1 LGGKELN
8 PKEWAELENIFSH
21 GLAKDTWSNYRT
33 ACSMLA
39 RCCQE
44 KDIELTLPI
53 KEETTMAFIHWLIFH
68 RKVKAGTIENY
79 LAGIRQFH
87 SANNIQ
93 GAELRTERIKTILKG
108 LRNKE
113 MAKSRRE
120 GTERR
125 KPITIDMLKLL
136 KARLSESDYKGV
148 DQRLIWTVSSLLFHG
163 AFRAHEL
170 MCKIENSFDPAFS
183 LLGQDAVLLKEKDNT
198 GKEMLQIKLKAPKEN
213 KKGNTVIVDVFQT
226 DNDICPVKAFRK
238 WVALQPLEKD
248 KPVFRFASGVPLTG
262 RKFNEILRER
272 LRGFVKNIDTL
283 YSSHSFRSGAAS
295 RMAELGYA
303 DKDIKAVGRWSSRAF
318 LDYIRL
324 PRTNRVEVT
333 RLWGSE
339 K

>member
-1 LGGKELN
+1 
-8 PKEWAELENIFSH
+8 
-21 GLAKDTWSNYRT
+21 
-33 ACSMLA
+33 MLA

-44 KDIELTLPI
+44 KNIELTLPI
-53 KEETTMAFIHWLIFH
+53 KEETTLAFIHWLIFQ

-93 GAELRTERIKTILKG
+93 GAELRTDRIKTIIKG
-108 LRNKE
+108 LNNKE
-113 MAKSRRE
+113 MAESRRE
-120 GTERR
+120 GIEKR
-125 KPITIDMLKLL
+125 KPITIDMLKLM
-136 KARLSESDYKGV
+136 KARLSESNYKGV

-170 MCKIENSFDPAFS
+170 MCKVENSFDPAFT
-183 LLGQDAVLLKEKDNT
+183 LLGQDTVLVKDTT
-198 GKEMLQIKLKAPKEN
+198 GKEVLQIKLKAPKEN

-226 DNDICPVKAFRK
+226 DNDICPVKAFKK
-238 WVALQPLEKD
+238 WVKLQPLEID

-272 LRGFVKNIDTL
+272 LRGFVKDIDTL

-324 PRTNRVEVT
+324 PRTNRVEVA